1 MTYSYTQQQM
11 NLRNIQ
17 LGGKVQGPE
26 GYKVQK
32 PGKLN
37 LCEGACDK
45 TCKRGRRRREEDT
58 HTVQETAS
66 KRQGLTLGN
75 AVGEEQEEKGGRRP
89 QMELGY

>member
-1 MTYSYTQQQM
+1 M

-17 LGGKVQGPE
+17 SGRKVQVPE

-45 TCKRGRRRREEDT
+45 TCKRGRRRRREEDT

-66 KRQGLTLGN
+66 KRQGLTWGN
-75 AVGEEQEEKGGRRP
+75 TVGEEQDEKGGRRP